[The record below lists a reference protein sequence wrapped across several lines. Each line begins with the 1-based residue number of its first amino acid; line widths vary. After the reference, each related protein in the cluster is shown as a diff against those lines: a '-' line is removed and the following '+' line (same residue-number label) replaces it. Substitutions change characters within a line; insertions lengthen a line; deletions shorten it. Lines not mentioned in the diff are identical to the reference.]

1 MILDALLAL
10 GLLLS
15 TATEL
20 RLPGVPIGPGEIFL
34 VAWAVVMLF
43 READRLG
50 SPLMPALSR
59 LLIFWLLFAVALSV
73 GTLAGYAIGDNHD
86 PKLFLHD
93 VMAYPLLATVSCL
106 SVAGPH
112 AAPRL
117 HRVGWLL
124 AGFGNASLALLVVIA
139 WGWIHVAP
147 IDPWY
152 WDRLRGWSANPEQL
166 GLLCTVLGLLAIYL
180 ADAATRLGGRIAAL
194 ACAILPIYVG
204 RLTKSDTLTLALITA
219 FAVFVALKLREWLL
233 FFEPKST
240 LRPTF
245 AWIAIFSVPLL
256 LISVIPLGSVIADQ
270 AENVARGIAKNNG
283 ETSQEEAELRFQ
295 IWREGI
301 SRGLESGALGLGPGP
316 HLEIPDSLA
325 AARKSEVQ
333 PKYVETPDMNGMP
346 NFEAHNTLVDIFTQG
361 GLLAVLSFLWIAATA
376 LFDTYRARL
385 AGLTALLCGVS
396 TFGLANL
403 IARQPLFWFTIA
415 LCLVAGTGT
424 PSAPARNAS

>member
-1 MILDALLAL
+1 MMLDTLLAL

-20 RLPGVPIGPGEIFL
+20 RLPGVPIGPGEMFL
-34 VAWAVVMLF
+34 VAWAVLMLF

-50 SPLMPALSR
+50 SPLTPALAR

-73 GTLAGYAIGDNHD
+73 GTLAGYAIGDTHD

-93 VMAYPLLATVSCL
+93 VMAYPLLTAVSCL

-139 WGWIHVAP
+139 WGWIHLAP

-166 GLLCTVLGLLAIYL
+166 ALLCTVLALLALYL
-180 ADAATRLGGRIAAL
+180 ADSATRIGGRIAAV

-204 RLTKSDTLTLALITA
+204 RLTKSDTLSLVLIA
-219 FAVFVALKLREWLL
+219 AGAIFVALKLRKWLL
-233 FFEPKST
+233 LVESKPT
-240 LRPTF
+240 VRGTF
-245 AWIAIFSVPLL
+245 AWIAILALPLL

-270 AENVARGIAKNNG
+270 LENAARGLAKNNG
-283 ETSQEEAELRFQ
+283 ENSQQEAELRFQ

-301 SRGLESGALGLGPGP
+301 SRGLESGTLGLGPGP
-316 HLEIPDSLA
+316 HLEIPASLVS
-325 AARKSEVQ
+325 ARKSEVL
-333 PKYVETPDMNGMP
+333 PKYVDTPEMNGMP
-346 NFEAHNTLVDIFTQG
+346 NFEAHNTLVDLFIQG
-361 GLLAVLSFLWIAATA
+361 GLLAILSFLWIAATA
-376 LFDTYRARL
+376 LLNTYKARL
-385 AGLTALLCGVS
+385 AGLTTMLCGVGA
-396 TFGLANL
+396 FGLANL
-403 IARQPLFWFTIA
+403 IVRQPLFWFTIA

-424 PSAPARNAS
+424 PSAPPRNAS